1 MAVAVTGAF
10 EHAEATSSPFCL
22 ETQGENGSA
31 LEVLCRAAD
40 SPSHP
45 PLCLIMSLP
54 AVVVLLALASLGAAS
69 APDCKDLLRPFV
81 PDDPQ
86 QIFGKWVYVMGA
98 GDPKPYHKALESL
111 KSSWI
116 DLSPTSDGEVVT
128 LRWGDN
134 CFNRCIFGEVNAT
147 VSGNATTFRK
157 NLSGHKGHV
166 LQTCS
171 DCLLWT
177 DTFQNEDATGRYI
190 LQFTRTGKTNPE
202 DVDLFRKQV
211 GCLSFPENFH
221 SYDGETELCPDERER
236 TP

>member
-45 PLCLIMSLP
+45 PLCPIMALP

-177 DTFQNEDATGRYI
+177 DTFQNEDATA
-190 LQFTRTGKTNPE
+190 RTGKTNPE